1 MTTTM
6 TALSSANI
14 NHAEFIRMIVGKT
27 SPTTYTFCN
36 AAGPVTVSGI
46 TFSGLGSLLS
56 LGDIQQDIKASSDDL
71 MIALVG
77 IDPANISLIL
87 SSDIKGSSVEVWRG
101 FLDSDNQIIT
111 SPSTQFF
118 KRYTGIISNVS
129 ITEDWN
135 DQLRSRTATCS
146 ISCCSMRKVLDSRV
160 AGMRTNQKSWQ
171 FVYGSSETSMNR
183 VSLISNQFFD
193 FGSPPMGGSVSN
205 GTNGGE
211 WKDGGSLDVNP

>member
-77 IDPANISLIL
+77 IDPANISVIL
-87 SSDIKGSSVEVWRG
+87 SADIKGSSVEVWRG

-171 FVYGSSETSMNR
+171 FVYGASETSMNR

-193 FGSPPMGGSVSN
+193 FGSPPTGGSVSN
-205 GTNGGE
+205 GSNSSQ
-211 WKDGGSLDVNP
+211 WQDGGSLDVNP

>member
-171 FVYGSSETSMNR
+171 FVYGASETSMNR

-193 FGSPPMGGSVSN
+193 FGSPPTGGSVSN
-205 GTNGGE
+205 GSNSSQ
-211 WKDGGSLDVNP
+211 WQDGGSLDVNP

>member
-6 TALSSANI
+6 AALSSANI
-14 NHAEFIRMIVGKT
+14 RHAEFIRLIVGTT

-56 LGDIQQDIKASSDDL
+56 LGDVQQDIKASSDDL

-77 IDPANISLIL
+77 IDPANVSLIL
-87 SSDIKGSSVEVWRG
+87 SADIKGSSVEVWRG
-101 FLDSDNQIIT
+101 FLDTNNQIIT
-111 SPSTQFF
+111 SPTTQFF
-118 KRYTGIISNVS
+118 KRYTGIINNVS

-135 DQLRSRTATCS
+135 DQLRSRVATCS
-146 ISCCSMRKVLDSRV
+146 ISCCSMRKVLESRV

-171 FVYGSSETSMNR
+171 FVYSGDTSMNR

-193 FGSPPMGGSVSN
+193 FGSPPSGGSVSN

-211 WKDGGSLDVNP
+211 WKDTGGLDVNP

>member
-1 MTTTM
+1 MTGVQTC
-6 TALSSANI
+6 ALPI
-14 NHAEFIRMIVGKT
+14 L
-27 SPTTYTFCN
+27 
-36 AAGPVTVSGI
+36 

-77 IDPANISLIL
+77 IDPANISVIL
-87 SSDIKGSSVEVWRG
+87 SADIKGSSVEVWRG

-171 FVYGSSETSMNR
+171 FVYGASETSMNR

>member
-77 IDPANISLIL
+77 IDPANISVIL
-87 SSDIKGSSVEVWRG
+87 SADIKGSSVEVWRG
-101 FLDSDNQIIT
+101 FLDSNNQIIT
-111 SPSTQFF
+111 SPTTQFF

-160 AGMRTNQKSWQ
+160 AGMKTNQTSWQ
-171 FVYGSSETSMNR
+171 FVYPNDISMNR

-193 FGSPPMGGSVSN
+193 FGSPPSGGSVSN
-205 GTNGGE
+205 GSNGGE